1 MYTINQVMQIVYRY
15 PAAVITMALLTYA
28 FGFAQ
33 YITSMMMQVK
43 DKEAPFYF
51 WMHAWYFGHDLTFS
65 LLFYQWFT
73 EVHFWLFELLWAG
86 CVIFVGIEIFSLYYS
101 VKYERNII
109 WQRYL
114 KQNVTLASGWR
125 YGICGYGLGF
135 ALFFLI
141 RLGLQDP
148 MCLILMMSTNA
159 ILALAL
165 SFKLQEIGDRRFGTV
180 MLGWYTLF
188 GTIFTFMPKG
198 YGFFATLIK
207 PLDGAWFSVL
217 GVICVV
223 FALRYIWYAYHLP
236 RQSQVRE
243 GMQL

>member
-1 MYTINQVMQIVYRY
+1 MYTIQQVMHIVYQNQT
-15 PAAVITMALLTYA
+15 AVIIMALMTYA

-33 YITSMMMQVK
+33 YITSMVMQVH

-65 LLFYQWFT
+65 LLFHQWFYV
-73 EVHFWLFELLWAG
+73 VHFWLFEVLWAG
-86 CVIFVGIEIFSLYYS
+86 CVVFVGIELFSLFYS

-109 WQRYL
+109 WRKFL
-114 KQNVTLASGWR
+114 KHDVTLNQGWL
-125 YGICGYGLGF
+125 YGICGYILGF

-141 RLGLQDP
+141 RLGLGDQ

-159 ILALAL
+159 ILALAV
-165 SFKLQEIGDRRFGTV
+165 SFKLQEMGDRRFGTI

-188 GTIFTFMPKG
+188 GTIFTFMQKG
-198 YGFFATLIK
+198 YGFFATLIQ
-207 PLDGAWFSVL
+207 PLDGTWFSVL

-223 FALRYIWYAYHLP
+223 FAIRYLVIAYRLP
-236 RQSQVRE
+236 RRHVLQE
-243 GMQL
+243 NLG